1 MHGLSHF
8 DPLRAT
14 LRHLIFHVIAMNAP
28 ETQTES
34 PSSTPSTSKSDA
46 VQAARALLKDLDSR
60 FAVFREVSP
69 LAIGIDKQV
78 IAAIPDVEK
87 KILRIAL
94 RNHTISTRYLK
105 AMEKATLRRN
115 LDGSDADEV
124 NDEMRQHAS
133 TLLRERFKKNAEQ
146 KRAQEEALK
155 AEKMRAEKLNQLT
168 EKFGRKAK

>member
-1 MHGLSHF
+1 M
-8 DPLRAT
+8 T
-14 LRHLIFHVIAMNAP
+14 AP
-28 ETQTES
+28 EKQPES
-34 PSSTPSTSKSDA
+34 SSDTPATVPSSSKSDA

-60 FAVFREVSP
+60 YAVFREVSP

-78 IAAIPDVEK
+78 IEAIPDVEK

-105 AMEKATLRRN
+105 SMEKATVRRN
-115 LDGSDADEV
+115 LDGSDAGEV
-124 NDEMRQHAS
+124 NDEMRLHAS

-146 KRAQEEALK
+146 KRAHEEALK
-155 AEKMRAEKLNQLT
+155 AEKLRAEKLSQLT